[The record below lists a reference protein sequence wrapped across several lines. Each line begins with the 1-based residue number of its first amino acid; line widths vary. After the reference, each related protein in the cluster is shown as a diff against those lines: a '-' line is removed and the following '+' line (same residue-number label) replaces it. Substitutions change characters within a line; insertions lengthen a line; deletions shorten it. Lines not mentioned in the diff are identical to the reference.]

1 MPKIIPFNLK
11 YAEDFKTLN
20 EAWLE
25 QFFVIEPYDHEVL
38 SDPSKYI
45 LNKGGNIYF
54 ALEED
59 RAIGTFALMYN
70 ELQEL
75 EFTKMAVADSEK
87 GKGYGNLLMQH
98 CIDEAKKVGFKILYL
113 YSNTKLVPAIN
124 LYKKFGFIEVPVEQS
139 AYERCNIKMIKH
151 L

>member
-11 YAEDFKTLN
+11 HAEDFKTLN

-54 ALEED
+54 ALENE

-70 ELQEL
+70 NLQEL

-98 CIDEAKKVGFKILYL
+98 CIDEAKKMGCKTLYL
-113 YSNTKLVPAIN
+113 YSNTQLVPAIN